1 MIDFLLPSISAK
13 HPGFVRVLLSCIVST
28 MSLSKRV
35 CCCGGTECSFLLS
48 VSVVCGVSTV
58 VPSRFVRFCSQST
71 LYSLFVGLAS
81 SSSECVSSDC
91 TASCSKLPVVGA
103 EDIYILVSNHLG
115 RPVTALVSAG
125 GQSSRESG
133 QRCPMDTTLAD
144 VLEFVGKSTS
154 VKFVIEP
161 LEH

>member
-1 MIDFLLPSISAK
+1 MIDFLLPSITAK
-13 HPGFVRVLLSCIVST
+13 HPGFVRVFLSHIVST

-71 LYSLFVGLAS
+71 LDSLFVGLVS
-81 SSSECVSSDC
+81 PSSECVSSDC

-103 EDIYILVSNHLG
+103 EDIYSLVSNHLG

-125 GQSSRESG
+125 GQSSRESD
-133 QRCPMDTTLAD
+133 QRYPMDTTLAD
-144 VLEFVGKSTS
+144 VLELVGKSIS

-161 LEH
+161 SEH